1 MTAPLAAAPIIAA
14 IVLAAGRSTRAG
26 EINKLT
32 APIDGVPMVARAV
45 DAVLATAARPV
56 IVVTGH
62 QADVVQAALAGA
74 GRKVTFVHNPDFA
87 AGINTSITAG
97 LKALPD
103 DVAGTLICLGD
114 MPSLTA
120 VAITCLMAAFDKDT
134 APICVPVAG
143 GRRGNPVL
151 FAGALFAEI
160 TALTGDAGARAVL
173 AAHPSMVREV
183 PMMGDE
189 TLTDLD
195 TADEIA
201 AYNHKQNQN

>member
-1 MTAPLAAAPIIAA
+1 MTESPVIAA
-14 IVLAAGRSTRAG
+14 VVLAAGRSTRAG

-62 QADVVQAALAGA
+62 QANEVRAVLV

-87 AGINTSITAG
+87 AGINTSIAAG

-114 MPSLTA
+114 MPSLTG
-120 VAITCLMAAFDKDT
+120 VAMTCLMAAFDKDM

-151 FAGALFAEI
+151 FARDLFAEI
-160 TALTGDAGARAVL
+160 NALTGDAGARAVL
-173 AAHPSMVREV
+173 AAHPGMVREV

-201 AYNHKQNQN
+201 AYNHKKNQH